1 MKVVII
7 STMLIIILSVLTKPS
22 LELKMKRIMP
32 CSSGLVAALPAGEV
46 LICRIAVE
54 QKSRRSLIRRWVS
67 KISNQGLKGLD
78 IYNCTGC
85 YITGLLVLG
94 EDIFII
100 HSNGTVLQF
109 SLGNW
114 KLLRIYQ
121 INNMGGRF
129 LHTGSLSSDPSMI
142 PDQDQLLLADSSS
155 YEVFTYRLSTRKKII
170 RKKSPRLG
178 PPFYGYP
185 RTVSYGFYN
194 NTVFFIVSLCYGG
207 NLGNKII
214 IYDSEWNHVR
224 SFGGNGT
231 RDGQFIG
238 PHGAIVSSDN
248 TIIVADYHNNRLSE
262 FTMEGQFVRQILD
275 RSDGITKPAALS
287 FWFPHLWVIH
297 SGDSL
302 YRYKYE

>member
-1 MKVVII
+1 MNV
-7 STMLIIILSVLTKPS
+7 LSVLPKPLS
-22 LELKMKRIMP
+22 EVKMERIMP
-32 CSSGLVAALPAGEV
+32 CSPQTVAALRGGEA
-46 LICRIAVE
+46 LICWQTIKR
-54 QKSRRSLIRRWVS
+54 QRRRNLQTQFVS
-67 KISNQGLKGLD
+67 KVSNQGKKVLE

-100 HSNGTVLQF
+100 HNNGTVLQ
-109 SLGNW
+109 LRLEYW
-114 KLLRIYQ
+114 DLLRTYQ
-121 INNMGGRF
+121 INNTGGRI
-129 LHTGSLSSDPSMI
+129 LHTGSLASDPSMI
-142 PDQDQLLLADSSS
+142 PDQDQLLLTDSRL
-155 YEVFTYRLSTRKKII
+155 YEVFTYRLSTRKKVV
-170 RKKSPRLG
+170 RHRWPNVG

-194 NTVFFIVSLCYGG
+194 NTVFVIVSSCYGG

-224 SFGGNGT
+224 SFGGFGT
-231 RDGQFIG
+231 RKGQFNG
-238 PHGAIVSSDN
+238 PYAAIVSSDN

-275 RSDGITKPAALS
+275 SDDGITKPAALS
-287 FWFPHLWVIH
+287 FWFPHLWIIH
-297 SGDSL
+297 GGDKL